1 MKVAEIKKHKTI
13 REWLYIN
20 LTVAEY
26 RAIDVDKVAADDMGV
41 SIMTIQN
48 DLVGKSITYERKL
61 KWVNFIKNRYKKKV
75 TMKELFPE
83 TVEI

>member
-1 MKVAEIKKHKTI
+1 
-13 REWLYIN
+13 
-20 LTVAEY
+20 
-26 RAIDVDKVAADDMGV
+26 MGV